1 MQKKILIITGL
12 YILSLMMLG
21 GSCGKDQPCNQYP
34 DTYVN
39 IFIQPNTLD
48 FIPDGS
54 YVYLTANP
62 PSRGI
67 IVYRPYHDEFLAYER
82 TCPYDPYDCC
92 NPDNAYDCSALIVES
107 SGIIA
112 KDTCCGSRYLLTD
125 GSVIEGP
132 SVCPLYQYQTVY
144 DGIYLHIFN

>member
-1 MQKKILIITGL
+1 MSHKNIIPGWLFLAIVLFT
-12 YILSLMMLG
+12 
-21 GSCGKDQPCNQYP
+21 GSCGKEKQCNDFP
-34 DTYVN
+34 DTYID

-48 FIPDGS
+48 YIPDGGFV
-54 YVYLTANP
+54 YVTANP

-67 IVYRPYHDEFLAYER
+67 IVYRPFHEQFMVYER
-82 TCPYDPYDCC
+82 ICPYDPYACC
-92 NPDNAYDCSALIVES
+92 NPENAYDCSALLVET

-112 KDTCCGSRYLLTD
+112 VDTCCGSRYLLTD

-132 SVCPLYQYQTVY
+132 SVCPLYQYRAEY